1 MYNSKRLKIHLLLRI
16 FGAGVVLYAAPLFVL
31 SQTSSPVRP
40 AHSDEYR
47 TFSGFDDVVNTEADR
62 MLAAATQTSS
72 PAVGTIV
79 SEATAGGVSDLQL
92 SRTSSTSGWSAAES
106 RLSLLR
112 PAIDPILQSH
122 GVPTNLAA
130 VILVENS
137 ARTSALSP
145 KGARGLWQLMPET
158 ARRYGLRVNE
168 NEDERLDLFKSTDA
182 AARYLHDLYAQF
194 GDWKLALAAYNAGE
208 SNVGAAMLRAH
219 THDFDQ
225 LTNLRQ
231 LPLETINY
239 VPRVLAMSNFL
250 GQSSLAE
257 SAERSNVIRVFAAST
272 P

>member
-1 MYNSKRLKIHLLLRI
+1 MTKLNIRSISGI
-16 FGAGVVLYAAPLFVL
+16 VAAEFAFAVMPLCL
-31 SQTSSPVRP
+31 MSQTSSLVRQ
-40 AHSDEYR
+40 AHSGQHQP
-47 TFSGFDDVVNTEADR
+47 FAGFDDALTTQADAI
-62 MLAAATQTSS
+62 LASATQTSS
-72 PAVGTIV
+72 PAASTIV
-79 SEATAGGVSDLQL
+79 FEATTSTVPDLQW
-92 SRTSSTSGWSAAES
+92 SSAVVKSGWSAAEL

-112 PAIDPILQSH
+112 PAVDPILQSH

-130 VILVENS
+130 VILVESS
-137 ARTSALSP
+137 ARASAVSS

-168 NEDERLDLFKSTDA
+168 NEDDRLDLFKSTDA

-194 GDWKLALAAYNAGE
+194 SDWKLALAAYNTGE

-239 VPRVLAMSNFL
+239 VPRVLAMSKFF
-250 GQSSLAE
+250 GQSSFSE
-257 SAERSNVIRVFAAST
+257 SAERSNAIHVFAVST